1 MTNRDDLTL
10 GHLRDTFRVS
20 DAGWFVC
27 QTGRGRLALFP
38 SREVGKRRTN
48 VGRVNVANVVA
59 AGGRLVATVTG
70 VSGKEALV
78 AARRKLAAE
87 IRRAA

>member
-1 MTNRDDLTL
+1 MGDRDTLTIDS
-10 GHLRDTFRVS
+10 LRDTFHVS

-78 AARRKLAAE
+78 AAKRKLAGE
-87 IRRAA
+87 HRRAA